1 MWYNKP
7 ATVWNEALPIGNGR
21 IAAMIYGGP
30 ANERIQLN
38 ESR

>member
-1 MWYNKP
+1 MWYNKL